1 MLEDSRLTNNH
12 NIVRVFTKDGHQQRE
27 FRVDSKEDVY
37 VRLCHLAGY
46 PSGEQIVLAGAERKT
61 RRLKVAMYSKDGEF
75 NRSVT
80 LNERIF
86 NDQERYIDKIFGI
99 AVTNDGSVA
108 ISFNDQE
115 DQSKVIVRSIKPR

>member
-1 MLEDSRLTNNH
+1 
-12 NIVRVFTKDGHQQRE
+12 
-27 FRVDSKEDVY
+27 
-37 VRLCHLAGY
+37 
-46 PSGEQIVLAGAERKT
+46 
-61 RRLKVAMYSKDGEF
+61 MYSKDGEF

-115 DQSKVIVRSIKPR
+115 DQSKVIVRSIKLCWSYCS